1 MIILIEDLINSP
13 NILIPFLSRKI
24 QILLVILGNNLE
36 VGYISKTSKQK
47 NDQ

>member
-13 NILIPFLSRKI
+13 NILIPFLTRKI

-36 VGYISKTSKQK
+36 VGYISKIAIQK

>member
-24 QILLVILGNNLE
+24 HILLVILGNNLE
-36 VGYISKTSKQK
+36 VGYISKTAKQK